1 MGIRG
6 DSVLVPGCPFFSFA
20 AEVVNRD
27 RAAKGP
33 GVRAS
38 PRRQRHRG
46 RTGGEGKEPN
56 RAAGGVGREWEPDKS
71 RTSVQA
77 TSTRGWR
84 QRVRETL
91 RGLPSVNG

>member
-1 MGIRG
+1 MTSATGLPRG
-6 DSVLVPGCPFFSFA
+6 PELARGA
-20 AEVVNRD
+20 GGAGAERE
-27 RAAKGP
+27 
-33 GVRAS
+33 
-38 PRRQRHRG
+38 G
-46 RTGGEGKEPN
+46 RGKEPN